1 MKEIV
6 LDDILKV
13 SKALK
18 HFFNFIKFPWGPPFA
33 IASDACGPPFAFD
46 WNFQN
51 PLKRVRMPQK

>member
-13 SKALK
+13 SKPLK

-33 IASDACGPPFAFD
+33 SASDACGPPFAFD
-46 WNFQN
+46 
-51 PLKRVRMPQK
+51 